1 MQKRIMLKDYLP
13 DATAE
18 KVTTTHTHTHTILKY
33 PTFESRKFVAIAVV
47 AAVAAAFEFCFANGI

>member
-1 MQKRIMLKDYLP
+1 MLKDYLP

-18 KVTTTHTHTHTILKY
+18 KVTTTHTHTHTHTILKY
-33 PTFESRKFVAIAVV
+33 PTFESRKLVAIAVV